1 MTSRC
6 LRSSRFAFPAL
17 ALFTFLLGA
26 CTSPSA
32 QPAPTASPASAAS
45 EPQDEIKPFTTI
57 IKGMTTAEVRARL
70 GPPASVKA
78 FAAEGITGEIWTYT
92 VTTRGPV
99 RQVAAEMQEVPYIDP
114 IDGSLR
120 MIKEPL
126 TKTEF
131 TRIHHTFELLMI
143 RDLFVES
150 KHLVTSTRDIR

>member
-1 MTSRC
+1 MNSPLSRPVS
-6 LRSSRFAFPAL
+6 LVAFALGLSA
-17 ALFTFLLGA
+17 FLLIG
-26 CTSPSA
+26 CSTPSA
-32 QPAPTASPASAAS
+32 APAAAARPTSTAASAPEELKPFATLIKGMTAAEVRS
-45 EPQDEIKPFTTI
+45 RLGEPAGIKPFT
-57 IKGMTTAEVRARL
+57 
-70 GPPASVKA
+70 
-78 FAAEGITGEIWTYT
+78 AEGIAGEIWTYT
-92 VTTRGPV
+92 LSTPGPT
-99 RQVAAEMQEVPYIDP
+99 RQVTAEMQEVPYIDP